1 MGMTQERV
9 INRMPSVTWNF
20 LRANDAKI
28 QWDEENTKALTTE
41 NITAGDTAEP
51 VKLAINN
58 EGGWSRKIVNIEA
71 AEGQTVTV
79 IENMNVAAS
88 SNMEVKTQIK
98 GHKDSVIRLI
108 QVQKTEEDSL
118 LFVDVQC
125 DLDERARFETVQVF
139 PGKGDI
145 YLNNQVELT
154 GDESSYRSD
163 IGYLGQKTQNIDI
176 NLVVNH
182 WGKKTECEIQ
192 ADGALKDSATKT
204 FRGTI
209 DLKHGGIDAVGDEKE
224 TVLMLG
230 EDVRNITIPVILCAE
245 EFVQGNHGAT
255 IGELDEETLFYFESR
270 GISKDT
276 AEKLM
281 SRAAIERLARL
292 TGDEDTEKAI
302 LDDLEEVL

>member
-1 MGMTQERV
+1 
-9 INRMPSVTWNF
+9 MPSVTWNF

-28 QWDEENTKALTTE
+28 QWDEENTKALTAE
-41 NITAGDTAEP
+41 NITAGNTAEP
-51 VKLAINN
+51 VKININN
-58 EGGWSRKIVNIEA
+58 EGSFCRKIVNIEA

-79 IENMNVAAS
+79 IENMSVAAS
-88 SNMEVKTQIK
+88 CNMEVKTQIK

-118 LFVDVQC
+118 LFVDVQS
-125 DLDERARFETVQVF
+125 DLEESARFETVQVF

-154 GDESSYRSD
+154 GDDSSYRSD

-182 WGKKTECEIQ
+182 WGKRTECQIQ
-192 ADGALKDSATKT
+192 ADGALKDSAKKT

-209 DLKHGGIDAVGDEKE
+209 DLKHGGTDAVGDEKE

-230 EDVRNITIPVILCAE
+230 EDVANITIPIILCAE
-245 EFVQGNHGAT
+245 ECVQGNHGAT
-255 IGELDEETLFYFESR
+255 IGELDDETLFYFESR
-270 GISKDT
+270 GISKET

-292 TGDEDTEKAI
+292 TGDEETEKAI
-302 LDDLEEVL
+302 LEDLEEVL